1 MFLFFMFSRPT
12 RHCVRRYNIVE
23 LLEQMVPCSGPN
35 RSIMSKQLI
44 KVDARNHRVSLK
56 AAHYQLAT
64 TFADKPSSLFG
75 EL

>member
-1 MFLFFMFSRPT
+1 
-12 RHCVRRYNIVE
+12 
-23 LLEQMVPCSGPN
+23 
-35 RSIMSKQLI
+35 MSKQLI